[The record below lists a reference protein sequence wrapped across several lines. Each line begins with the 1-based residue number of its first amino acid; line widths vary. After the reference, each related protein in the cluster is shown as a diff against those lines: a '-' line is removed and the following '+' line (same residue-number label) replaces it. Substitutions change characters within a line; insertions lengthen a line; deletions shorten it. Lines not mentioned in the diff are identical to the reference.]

1 MNETYKLT
9 NTIMTIK
16 RIQFTILTV
25 LFFSLT
31 TFAQSSKQT
40 VEELLGKSGSTAMFK
55 QFDGMLDSQI
65 AEKKTSF
72 ENENDFNKFSS
83 IMRSCFNSTKAE
95 AFFTDYFVKYT
106 NEDSLK
112 SIIKIYNNQLMQD
125 MTKLEEEA
133 NSPLKQQEMQDYF
146 AGLKNNPPKQ
156 DRIQSIMRLNSTVG
170 ASEMTLQ
177 LIENMIFSI
186 ARGVNQT
193 QPKTKQISQDELE
206 KSLKKIFTEN
216 FKQQITNQIITAY
229 LFTYKDV
236 DSDKL
241 NSYIQIWETSTGKY
255 FSKSSLD
262 ALNYTFSNMAEDVGN
277 SLGGF
282 VK

>member
-1 MNETYKLT
+1 
-9 NTIMTIK
+9 MTIK